1 MAKLVIEFE
10 FLLFVVNLS
19 KPNTSPDGFAVAS
32 ESHASTPLPTFATAN
47 LVEPQRAK
55 DRHWHYTNTLQVI
68 AEITQTHTKRS
79 KKKT

>member
-1 MAKLVIEFE
+1 MAKIGNELK

-19 KPNTSPDGFAVAS
+19 KPNKLVNGFAVAS

-55 DRHWHYTNTLQVI
+55 DRHWHYTNTLCVI
-68 AEITQTHTKRS
+68 
-79 KKKT
+79 